1 LLTDLSGVGG
11 AGHIGTGG
19 GFKKACVALAAKNAR
34 VIWALLV
41 KGEAFQL
48 DRAAA

>member
-1 LLTDLSGVGG
+1 
-11 AGHIGTGG
+11 
-19 GFKKACVALAAKNAR
+19 VALAAKNAR
-34 VIWALLV
+34 VIWALLA